1 MKKHLCKNKESPDF
15 KIKHPNETF
24 ESWDERKT
32 EAYNSIIQNMKENGQ
47 AVVPEE
53 LLNYDWLNNQK
64 ERGKNMKNSITK
76 KDIDNIL
83 KDTLIKVEQ

>member
-32 EAYNSIIQNMKENGQ
+32 ETYNSLIQNMKENGQ
-47 AVVPEE
+47 AVIPEE
-53 LLNYDWLNNQK
+53 LLNYDWLNN
-64 ERGKNMKNSITK
+64 
-76 KDIDNIL
+76 
-83 KDTLIKVEQ
+83 